1 MNDNVY
7 YIEWVGKYTGNQYRL
22 EVIPSGDIIT
32 TPNYIQLPRTTIEL
46 GTLSWEFQEDLPL
59 GINSDTR
66 LKVTWNL
73 DEIEDVY
80 LISKLFNPYVEHQLP
95 TNVGSVTF
103 KTGNVYTLSINGE
116 VVYRGVQITD
126 EVFDGTTR
134 YEVELVGL
142 GKHVLSCFDLKDFV
156 LEENHMLR
164 LKEKSSLC
172 IFEYYDKY
180 SANQIRT
187 IISAQTTKFPST
199 QDQFHFWSVQSF
211 ENWLRVAFRTCAAK
225 ILRRSTSGFVYT
237 FSLPIADY
245 YKQDYQGN
253 QNVGAKLLKSELMLL
268 TSVYNAKKAMP
279 IGGLF
284 TTAQDS
290 LVSGYSTWWDF
301 LSDLAVS
308 EGMKLFV
315 DPNGVR
321 IVPMPI
327 FGSNPTSVVLD
338 GQIDEMKELRRF
350 GIKQIT
356 VSLEEFG
363 DEDVD
368 NYRFVANAT
377 RNEHEIQIPLLFNN
391 APPANDYQNKK
402 ARYGATLGED
412 TENYSFTN
420 YISDAPCRIWNYYY
434 FDKPTGMTKEVAFRA
449 HDFCRSIT
457 SIRNGVETG
466 IIAASPMASIQYSTI
481 NDPKRYCLAVQ
492 REHSKALM
500 FKDIP
505 TYYTEQG
512 KACRLKI
519 EKISTGRAELV
530 GASSLY
536 TFSPSNI
543 NPYATGY
550 PTEYHLTKVELDF
563 EKETVLMELFGY
575 TT

>member
-1 MNDNVY
+1 MNDNIY
-7 YIEWVGKYTGNQYRL
+7 YIEWVGMYTGNQYRL
-22 EVIPSGDIIT
+22 EVIPSGDIIG
-32 TPNYIQLPRTTIEL
+32 TPNYIQLPRTALEL
-46 GTLSWEFQEDLPL
+46 GTLSWEFQDLPL

-80 LISKLFNPYVEHQLP
+80 LISKLFNPYTEHQLP
-95 TNVGSVTF
+95 TNVGSVTY
-103 KTGNVYTLSINGE
+103 KAGNVYVLSINNE
-116 VVYRGVQITD
+116 VVYRGVQVVD
-126 EVFDGTTR
+126 EVLAFDGTTR

-142 GKHVLSCFDLKDFV
+142 GKYVLSCFDLKDFV

-211 ENWLRVAFRTCAAK
+211 ENWLREAFRTCAAK
-225 ILRRSTSGFVYT
+225 ILRRSTSGFEYT

-253 QNVGAKLLKSELMLL
+253 QLVGTKLSKSELMLL
-268 TSVYNAKKAMP
+268 TSVYNAKNAMP

-290 LVSGYSTWWDF
+290 LVSRYSAWWDF

-368 NYRFVANAT
+368 NYRFVNNAT
-377 RNEHEIQIPLLFNN
+377 RNENELQIPLLFNN

-412 TENYSFTN
+412 TGNYSFTN

-434 FDKPTGMTKEVAFRA
+434 FDQPVGMTKEVAFGV

-457 SIRNGVETG
+457 SIRNGVVTG
-466 IIAASPMASIQYSTI
+466 VIAAPSMSSIQYSTI
-481 NDPKRYCLAVQ
+481 NDPKRYCLAIQ
-492 REHSKALM
+492 RERSKALM

-512 KACRLKI
+512 KACRLKV
-519 EKISTGRAELV
+519 EKASTGELA
-530 GASSLY
+530 GAFFLY
-536 TFSPSNI
+536 TFSPSSV
-543 NPYATGY
+543 NPYASGY
-550 PTEYHLTKVELDF
+550 PTEYHLTKVEFDF
-563 EKETVLMELFGY
+563 EKEVVSMELFGY